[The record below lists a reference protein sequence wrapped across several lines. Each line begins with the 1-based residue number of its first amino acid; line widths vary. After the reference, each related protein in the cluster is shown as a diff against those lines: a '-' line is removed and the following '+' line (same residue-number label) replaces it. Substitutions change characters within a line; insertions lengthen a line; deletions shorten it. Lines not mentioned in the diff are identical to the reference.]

1 MVHIGSCYGSCLSVL
16 DGQGFGPAG
25 EAVDHCEEVFE
36 ALGLRERTDQID
48 VNVVES
54 PGSWF
59 ELLERS
65 LGMGLDFHSLAA

>member
-1 MVHIGSCYGSCLSVL
+1 MHVGSCNGPCLNVL
-16 DGQGFGPAG
+16 DWQGFGPAG
-25 EAVDHCEEVFE
+25 EVVDNCEEVFE
-36 ALGLRERTDQID
+36 TLGLRERTDQID